1 MIDLKTKQAFWAE
14 QLPFFKEKYWLPN
27 HLEVLKFDM
36 IGGCFDIAEGVKTDL
51 SEEDLFDIYHRVN
64 SGWAMW
70 KKAVSFM
77 REKAEA
83 QAVPETHVLVEK
95 SKISTWWQDVDEP
108 ENFASTEE
116 QLLGL
121 ISESEIYI
129 DDMFVVEKHVQAQ
142 LSTQKL
148 FCVYEITNKETG
160 LAEIKFCESKSEAQE
175 ILNNNAKWVVEK
187 EADQYESMNAFFE
200 EEERKSGAEG

>member
-1 MIDLKTKQAFWAE
+1 MIDLKTKQEFWAE
-14 QLPFFKEKYWLPN
+14 QLPAFKEKYWIPD
-27 HLEVLKFDM
+27 HLEVLEFDM
-36 IGGCFDIAEGVKTDL
+36 NGGCFDIAEGVKTDL

-77 REKAEA
+77 RDKAEA
-83 QAVPETHVLVEK
+83 QAMPETHVLIEK
-95 SKISTWWQDVDEP
+95 SKITTWYQDVDEP
-108 ENFASTEE
+108 ENFANTEE

-121 ISESEIYI
+121 IAESEIYI
-129 DDMFVVEKHVQAQ
+129 DDMLIVEKHVQAQ

-148 FCVYEITNKETG
+148 YCVYQITNKETG
-160 LAEIKFCESKSEAQE
+160 LAEIKFCESQSEAQE

-200 EEERKSGAEG
+200 EKERKSGAEG